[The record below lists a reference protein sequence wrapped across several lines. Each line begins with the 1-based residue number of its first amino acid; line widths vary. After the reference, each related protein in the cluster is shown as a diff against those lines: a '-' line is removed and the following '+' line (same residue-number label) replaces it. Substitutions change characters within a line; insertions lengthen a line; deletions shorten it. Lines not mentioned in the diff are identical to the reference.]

1 MIKKTLKTIVVG
13 GVWTVLYLF
22 VTRVLFVSIYG
33 FDYLSPY
40 DWHKINVFW
49 TNGGVIKSGRDYLFL
64 FCLLMLVPV
73 WFVLLKRLLCLNY
86 LNLLLSPFLLFNKL
100 SINKYKAQNKRI
112 LLKNIGTSVK
122 VEEEI
127 KLKTAT
133 VKPQERNEADKIRS
147 AVSQKLKNEQKLN
160 DN

>member
-1 MIKKTLKTIVVG
+1 M
-13 GVWTVLYLF
+13 
-22 VTRVLFVSIYG
+22 
-33 FDYLSPY
+33 
-40 DWHKINVFW
+40 
-49 TNGGVIKSGRDYLFL
+49 
-64 FCLLMLVPV
+64 